1 MSQWVKRF
9 EEVEIMFQMIFQ
21 KGLVQIL
28 RKNTSRNHG
37 CIEIQIQMLLQN
49 SFDPI
54 VLCVFPYTLLGNC
67 NSSFKLICS
76 PEKTLMHTESAT
88 QVIV

>member
-28 RKNTSRNHG
+28 RKNTS
-37 CIEIQIQMLLQN
+37 
-49 SFDPI
+49 
-54 VLCVFPYTLLGNC
+54 
-67 NSSFKLICS
+67 
-76 PEKTLMHTESAT
+76 
-88 QVIV
+88 